1 MRKGLIIGLLLTAM
15 TAGAVK
21 MQPGFTKVKQSDGT
35 TITVRAFGDEDFSY
49 FMAADGTLLY
59 QKGTDFFIAAIGS
72 DGKMK
77 PSGILAHNP
86 EERSAKELSQIKLQ
100 NREAFFKAIN

>member
-1 MRKGLIIGLLLTAM
+1 MRKGLIIGLLLTTM

-59 QKGTDFFIAAIGS
+59 QPSAAT
-72 DGKMK
+72 
-77 PSGILAHNP
+77 
-86 EERSAKELSQIKLQ
+86 ER
-100 NREAFFKAIN
+100 